1 MSRPPILLFHVGTS
15 RTRAFDQALMAC
27 CDTGPGGFG
36 SPRPGGRGGLDC
48 VPILAPPNGMVLN
61 MHNQRLIDSLLD
73 RREKTT
79 FHLLAFPEGV
89 RIEKNKYIGKGF
101 MSKKQKY
108 LGA

>member
-1 MSRPPILLFHVGTS
+1 
-15 RTRAFDQALMAC
+15 MAC

-36 SPRPGGRGGLDC
+36 STGGRGGLDC

-61 MHNQRLIDSLLD
+61 TQDQTVIDSLLD

-101 MSKKQKY
+101 MTKKQKISWGVGIPVRKMAGY
-108 LGA
+108 LLHVGHIFPTAAI